1 LSETIKTR
9 TKKLEKLSKRL
20 SPVKLASNLG
30 DKKTQLARLEQKN
43 IAAVRAKI
51 NFKDEGL
58 KIEMASLDALSPLSV
73 LSRGFSIVKTE
84 KDEIL
89 RDSAKVKINDKLK
102 IQLAN
107 GKLEARVI
115 DKE

>member
-1 LSETIKTR
+1 
-9 TKKLEKLSKRL
+9 
-20 SPVKLASNLG
+20 
-30 DKKTQLARLEQKN
+30 
-43 IAAVRAKI
+43 
-51 NFKDEGL
+51 
-58 KIEMASLDALSPLSV
+58 MDALSPLSV

-84 KDEIL
+84 KGVIL
-89 RDSAKVKINDKLK
+89 LDVVKVKINDKLK